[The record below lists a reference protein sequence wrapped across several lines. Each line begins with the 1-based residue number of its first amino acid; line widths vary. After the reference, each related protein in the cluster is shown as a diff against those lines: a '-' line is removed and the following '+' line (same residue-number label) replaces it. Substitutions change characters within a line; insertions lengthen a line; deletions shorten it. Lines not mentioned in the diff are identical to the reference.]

1 MKIILPLFSI
11 FILSL
16 TTIQA
21 QNVVQVHIDHGGL
34 HCPFL
39 GPRFESRFT
48 ELNSVD
54 SVHLDTKNSIGLLY
68 MADGFDIS
76 DEEIADIIVNKVG
89 YPKPEIKAIVRD
101 EN

>member
-1 MKIILPLFSI
+1 MKLILSFSCV
-11 FILSL
+11 FILG
-16 TTIQA
+16 TATIQA
-21 QNVVQVHIDHGGL
+21 QNIVQVHIDHGGL

-48 ELNSVD
+48 ELTSVD

-76 DEEIADIIVNKVG
+76 DEDIADIVVNKVG
-89 YPKPEIKAIVRD
+89 YPEREIKAIVRD